1 MFRSTYELQR
11 LDIFRHLN
19 GRNYQIDRISWAGGD
34 NYKLTCIDDK
44 DELVDFTVDV
54 HTKFEIIYSLKVTA
68 DA

>member
-19 GRNYQIDRISWAGGD
+19 GRNYQIDEISWAGGD

-44 DELVDFTVDV
+44 DELVDFTADV
-54 HTKFEIIYSLKVTA
+54 HTKFEIIYSLKVSA
-68 DA
+68 